1 MHYSQCAEKL
11 LCTFH
16 FLNCV
21 TRIIPFCYCELE
33 PEFYKPVL
41 KYFLLERTQTG
52 AFQFIRTLTGTEQKF
67 EPAVELKPNL
77 NRKN

>member
-1 MHYSQCAEKL
+1 MQQFFSKL
-11 LCTFH
+11 FKSIDDRG
-16 FLNCV
+16 FSKGEDQGV
-21 TRIIPFCYCELE
+21 E
-33 PEFYKPVL
+33 PEFYKLVL

-67 EPAVELKPNL
+67 ETAVELKPSL